1 MLLRFFSVL
10 LLSNIALGAGR
21 VTFVKGDFSGLSLDA
36 KTKNATMLKAG
47 DQILSDSSYYTRD
60 LSQAVVKL
68 PDGAWLRIGSDTKF
82 ELQKEKDHF
91 VVYLYS
97 GTLRVMFAQNLQQGK
112 TKSLVVRTEDAWIET
127 AGAKFTMTY
136 MPLFEHTSIYVEKGL
151 VQVSPVN
158 DRVSKVPTSV
168 HGGEYSEFVKSEG
181 IPRAAQDMSEKQ
193 LLMLKTL
200 LFAQLKKAAN

>member
-1 MLLRFFSVL
+1 MLLKFILQLLVL
-10 LLSNIALGAGR
+10 NTAFAAGK
-21 VTFVKGDFSGLSLDA
+21 VTFVKGDFSGLRLDA
-36 KTKNATMLKAG
+36 NTKNATMLKAG
-47 DQILSDSSYYTRD
+47 DEILPGRSYYTQD

-82 ELQKEKDHF
+82 ELQKEEDHF
-91 VVYLYS
+91 VIHLRT
-97 GTLRVMFAQNLQQGK
+97 GTLRALFAQNLQQGK
-112 TKSLVVRTEDAWIET
+112 TKRLVVRTDDAWIET
-127 AGAKFTMTY
+127 SGAKFTVTY
-136 MPLFEHTSIYVEKGL
+136 VPIFEQASIYVDKGL

-181 IPRAAQDMSEKQ
+181 IPREAKDMSEKQ

-200 LFAQLKKAAN
+200 LFAQLKKTDD